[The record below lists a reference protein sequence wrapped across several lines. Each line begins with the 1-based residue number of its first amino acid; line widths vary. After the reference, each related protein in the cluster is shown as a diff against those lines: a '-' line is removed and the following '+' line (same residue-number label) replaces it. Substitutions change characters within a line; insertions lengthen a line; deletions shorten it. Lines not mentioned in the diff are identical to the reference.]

1 MVYVLFSMDNK
12 DDELIGVFT
21 TREKADEVKKQ
32 RNIFWF
38 SDFSLHEIEM
48 DKHFNAFMSN
58 CIYYDEKCEKKD
70 RCEMMNRE
78 KMNRQRDYLI
88 EYELN

>member
-1 MVYVLFSMDNK
+1 
-12 DDELIGVFT
+12 
-21 TREKADEVKKQ
+21 
-32 RNIFWF
+32 
-38 SDFSLHEIEM
+38 M

>member
-1 MVYVLFSMDNK
+1 
-12 DDELIGVFT
+12 
-21 TREKADEVKKQ
+21 
-32 RNIFWF
+32 
-38 SDFSLHEIEM
+38 M

-58 CIYYDEKCEKKD
+58 CIYYDEKCEKND